1 MCVLRLAASTA
12 PGGAD
17 KRKRRAEGEKGGGGV
32 GRWGVG
38 GRGGGSEGT
47 ESMRLFYGARA
58 LTRAAGDGI
67 KDASKVTRGR
77 CAGGRKVTFVRCVI
91 LTFLLTRSLAVTITI
106 FSDTYPYPCAHAHT
120 ITTTAQMALSL
131 LSFYPLPPP
140 PILCFIYI

>member
-17 KRKRRAEGEKGGGGV
+17 KRKRRAEGEKGGAGSGAV
-32 GRWGVG
+32 GSR
-38 GRGGGSEGT
+38 GGSEGT

-106 FSDTYPYPCAHAHT
+106 FPDTYPYPCAHAHT